1 MLTFRHIPGAGRS
14 FLDFSVIGKG
24 TDMWDEK
31 MNGENTESRDG
42 FGADTSAT
50 APEGVSSFNPAGNMP
65 ETGPDLSASAGTAAG
80 PEENFSAHTYSD
92 SYSGNTGI
100 SGQATENTGSGPA
113 FGAYS
118 EGSGT
123 SGYSYENTFR
133 DSFDQS
139 RDDFGSGSAYS
150 YNSYAGG
157 SGSSYGGNQGT
168 GAASGSYAGGSG
180 SSYGGSQGTGA
191 ASGSYAGGSGSTGP
205 AAGGPDLLYSSE
217 KRQRDLGGEKAGATG
232 HYYNYNRNDAPG
244 TGTPAG
250 RGGSGSGGAR
260 KGKGVLAYVLA
271 VVLIFILGAGAGSYI
286 QGRSS
291 TASLQSGASASG
303 AKEDGS
309 ARTGTENRKD
319 KETTE
324 SEKPDSGQAEKE
336 DDSPRAA
343 QESSAGE
350 LTSISTVQKVDAKS
364 SGADTVVAD
373 VAENVMPA
381 IVSVYNKFTEES
393 QFFGRSYTHESESTG
408 SGIIIGESDGELLIV
423 TNNHVVEG
431 ADSLSVQFIDE
442 NNCEAA
448 LKGTDAASDLA
459 VIAVKISDL
468 SAQTRDA
475 IAIAEL
481 GDSDALRIGERVIA
495 IGNALGYGQSVTVGY
510 VSAKNR
516 EFSEEDGITGTF
528 IQTDAAINPG
538 NSGGALLDVEGQVIG
553 INSNKIGGE
562 AVEGMGFAIPI
573 SKAIPIIDNLKE
585 QESKTKVSEEERGVL
600 GIYGISVTSDVASAY
615 GLPVGAYVEEIIE
628 GSGAANSDLQQGDI
642 ITAINGSEVTSMESL
657 SSQMTY
663 YAVGTEVTLTI
674 QHPID
679 GGDYEEREI
688 KVTLSRSSDLQTQ
701 QTEGRDMRGEEQYE
715 EEIPQEDISNIFGFP
730 FGNFGF

>member
-1 MLTFRHIPGAGRS
+1 
-14 FLDFSVIGKG
+14 
-24 TDMWDEK
+24 MWDEK

-50 APEGVSSFNPAGNMP
+50 VPEGVPSFNPAGNMP

-92 SYSGNTGI
+92 TYSDTYSGNTGI
-100 SGQATENTGSGPA
+100 SGQATENTGSSPA
-113 FGAYS
+113 FSAYS

-133 DSFDQS
+133 DSFNQS
-139 RDDFGSGSAYS
+139 RDGFGGGSAYS
-150 YNSYAGG
+150 YNSYSGG
-157 SGSSYGGNQGT
+157 SGSAYGANPDT

-180 SSYGGSQGTGA
+180 T
-191 ASGSYAGGSGSTGP
+191 TGP

-250 RGGSGSGGAR
+250 RGGSGSGGGR
-260 KGKGVLAYVLA
+260 KGKGVLSYVLA
-271 VVLIFILGAGAGSYI
+271 VVLIFILGAGAGFYI

-309 ARTGTENRKD
+309 ARIGTENRKEKD
-319 KETTE
+319 TSE
-324 SEKPDSGQAEKE
+324 SENPDSGQAEKE
-336 DDSPRAA
+336 GESPRAT

-350 LTSISTVQKVDAKS
+350 LTTISTVQKVDAKS

-393 QFFGRSYTHESESTG
+393 QFFGKSYTHEGESTG
-408 SGIIIGESDGELLIV
+408 SGIIIGENGGELLIV

-448 LKGTDAASDLA
+448 LKGTDSASDLA

-516 EFSEEDGITGTF
+516 EFSGEDGITGTF
-528 IQTDAAINPG
+528 IQTDAAINP
-538 NSGGALLDVEGQVIG
+538 
-553 INSNKIGGE
+553 
-562 AVEGMGFAIPI
+562 AIPE
-573 SKAIPIIDNLKE
+573 A
-585 QESKTKVSEEERGVL
+585 RFW
-600 GIYGISVTSDVASAY
+600 
-615 GLPVGAYVEEIIE
+615 
-628 GSGAANSDLQQGDI
+628 
-642 ITAINGSEVTSMESL
+642 M
-657 SSQMTY
+657 
-663 YAVGTEVTLTI
+663 
-674 QHPID
+674 
-679 GGDYEEREI
+679 
-688 KVTLSRSSDLQTQ
+688 
-701 QTEGRDMRGEEQYE
+701 MRAR
-715 EEIPQEDISNIFGFP
+715 
-730 FGNFGF
+730 

>member
-1 MLTFRHIPGAGRS
+1 
-14 FLDFSVIGKG
+14 
-24 TDMWDEK
+24 MWDEK

-50 APEGVSSFNPAGNMP
+50 VPEGVPSFNPAGNMP

-92 SYSGNTGI
+92 TYSDTYSGNTGI

-113 FGAYS
+113 FGANS

-133 DSFDQS
+133 DSFNQS
-139 RDDFGSGSAYS
+139 RDGFGGGSAYS
-150 YNSYAGG
+150 YNSYSGG
-157 SGSSYGGNQGT
+157 SGSAYGANPDTGAASGSYSGGSGSAYGANPDTGAASGSYSGGSGSAYGANSGT

-180 SSYGGSQGTGA
+180 T
-191 ASGSYAGGSGSTGP
+191 TGP

-250 RGGSGSGGAR
+250 RGGSGSGGGR
-260 KGKGVLAYVLA
+260 KGKGVLSYVLA
-271 VVLIFILGAGAGSYI
+271 VVLIFILGAGAGFYI

-309 ARTGTENRKD
+309 ARIGTENRKEKD
-319 KETTE
+319 TSE
-324 SEKPDSGQAEKE
+324 SENPDSGQAEKE
-336 DDSPRAA
+336 GESPRAT

-350 LTSISTVQKVDAKS
+350 LTTISTVQKVDAKS

-393 QFFGRSYTHESESTG
+393 QFFGKSYTHEGESTG
-408 SGIIIGESDGELLIV
+408 SGIIIGENGGELLIV

-448 LKGTDAASDLA
+448 LKGTDSASDLA

-516 EFSEEDGITGTF
+516 EFSGEDGITGTF

-538 NSGGALLDVEGQVIG
+538 NSGGALLDDEGQVIG

-663 YAVGTEVTLTI
+663 YAAGTEVTLTV

-688 KVTLSRSSDLQTQ
+688 KVTLSRSSDLQAQ
-701 QTEGRDMRGEEQYE
+701 QMGSEDMRGEEQYE

>member
-1 MLTFRHIPGAGRS
+1 M
-14 FLDFSVIGKG
+14 
-24 TDMWDEK
+24 
-31 MNGENTESRDG
+31 
-42 FGADTSAT
+42 
-50 APEGVSSFNPAGNMP
+50 
-65 ETGPDLSASAGTAAG
+65 
-80 PEENFSAHTYSD
+80 
-92 SYSGNTGI
+92 
-100 SGQATENTGSGPA
+100 
-113 FGAYS
+113 
-118 EGSGT
+118 
-123 SGYSYENTFR
+123 
-133 DSFDQS
+133 
-139 RDDFGSGSAYS
+139 
-150 YNSYAGG
+150 
-157 SGSSYGGNQGT
+157 
-168 GAASGSYAGGSG
+168 
-180 SSYGGSQGTGA
+180 
-191 ASGSYAGGSGSTGP
+191 
-205 AAGGPDLLYSSE
+205 
-217 KRQRDLGGEKAGATG
+217 
-232 HYYNYNRNDAPG
+232 
-244 TGTPAG
+244 
-250 RGGSGSGGAR
+250 
-260 KGKGVLAYVLA
+260 
-271 VVLIFILGAGAGSYI
+271 
-286 QGRSS
+286 
-291 TASLQSGASASG
+291 
-303 AKEDGS
+303 
-309 ARTGTENRKD
+309 
-319 KETTE
+319 
-324 SEKPDSGQAEKE
+324 
-336 DDSPRAA
+336 
-343 QESSAGE
+343 
-350 LTSISTVQKVDAKS
+350 DAKS

-600 GIYGISVTSDVASAY
+600 GIYGISVTSDVAKAAA
-615 GLPVGAYVEEIIE
+615 LP
-628 GSGAANSDLQQGDI
+628 
-642 ITAINGSEVTSMESL
+642 TATCSRATSSPR
-657 SSQMTY
+657 ST
-663 YAVGTEVTLTI
+663 AV
-674 QHPID
+674 
-679 GGDYEEREI
+679 
-688 KVTLSRSSDLQTQ
+688 RSPAWRASPH
-701 QTEGRDMRGEEQYE
+701 R
-715 EEIPQEDISNIFGFP
+715 
-730 FGNFGF
+730 